1 MTPSQADAIAQAILR
16 PDTKREAVQQRQRA
30 QAHALARQRVAAGV
44 SLVGMALG
52 AAAAIRLP
60 MAYSQGMMVG
70 GALSFLLAH
79 LGLAWRERRRAAR
92 PPA

>member
-16 PDTKREAVQQRQRA
+16 PDNKREAVQQRQRTQA
-30 QAHALARQRVAAGV
+30 QYLARQRIAVAT

-52 AAAAIRLP
+52 AASAIWLP
-60 MAYSQGMMVG
+60 VSCVHGMMVG

-79 LGLAWRERRRAAR
+79 LWLAGRERRHAVRS
-92 PPA
+92 PA